1 MKCNWKSILV
11 VICSTAGSLFS
22 FGQDVEMNPIVVTGN
37 LSAQR
42 SRETGRNITIIRQ
55 EDIHNMPANSL
66 DELLKFI
73 PGIEVQQR
81 GPQGAQSDIVIR
93 GGTFQQVL
101 VVIDG
106 SRLNDPLTGHFNSY
120 IPIHPSEIERI
131 EILKGAASA
140 VFGPDA
146 VGGVIH
152 IITKNFQR
160 KYMEEGHSLQ
170 AQIQPG
176 SMGMLNTSMRARV
189 QGKKSFFSLG
199 YQQQKAD
206 GPVLRGTNGFFN
218 NRNIVLST
226 GKVFNRGWSVLL
238 RGAVDRRAFNAQNF
252 YTSFLSDTANE
263 KVNSTWQQLL
273 ISHQKEKS
281 RLDIIASGKQL
292 EDTYYFRPS
301 SIPNN
306 NKTQIYSVQINNTY
320 KLTDRTTWIAGVQ
333 SISKRIRSND
343 RGNHDHL
350 HTGVFSILTHTLPS
364 SIVLSESI
372 RADWDQ
378 SYKWVLIPQLN
389 IAWSPSKITLRS
401 SIGRSIRDADFTE
414 RFNNYNKSLVTGGSI
429 GNPSLNAEKAWNM
442 EFGIDASITS
452 SIEFKSTI
460 FKRSQTNLIDWFPTA
475 FADMPRRENL
485 SPTGN
490 FALASNIASVNTKGV
505 EFDLFGVHQWN
516 SKHRL
521 RWNTGFVWLNSET
534 PGGTAPSFYLSSH
547 AKFMWSSSLHW
558 SMKQTSI
565 SLSTLYKQRNPQSSG
580 SFAVGVTPNYFLVN
594 AKLEQKLIKGR
605 TSLFVQIMNIG
616 NIRYSDLLGSI
627 MPGRWWSGGLIID
640 LQQVK

>member
-1 MKCNWKSILV
+1 
-11 VICSTAGSLFS
+11 
-22 FGQDVEMNPIVVTGN
+22 MNPIVVTGN

-42 SRETGRNITIIRQ
+42 SRETGRNISIIRQ
-55 EDIHNMPANSL
+55 EDIRNMPANSL

-73 PGIEVQQR
+73 PGVEVQQR

-120 IPIHPSEIERI
+120 IPIHPSEIDRI

-160 KYMEEGHSLQ
+160 KYMEEGNSIT

-176 SMGMLNTSMRARV
+176 SMGMFNSSLRARL
-189 QGKKSFFSLG
+189 QGKSSYLSLG

-206 GPVLRGTNGFFN
+206 GPLLRGTNGFFN
-218 NRNIVLST
+218 NRNIVLSA
-226 GKVFNRGWSVLL
+226 GKVFNHGWSVLV
-238 RGAVDRRAFNAQNF
+238 RGAMDRRAFNAQNF

-273 ISHQKEKS
+273 ITRKKDRST
-281 RLDIIASGKQL
+281 LDILAAGKQL
-292 EDTYYFRPS
+292 EDTYYFRPT

-306 NKTQIYSVQINNTY
+306 NKTQIYSVQVNNTY
-320 KLTDRTTWIAGVQ
+320 KISDRTTWVAGIQ
-333 SISKRIRSND
+333 TISKRIRSND
-343 RGNHDHL
+343 RGDHDHL
-350 HTGVFSILTHTLPS
+350 HAGIFSVFTHSLPS

-378 SYKWVLIPQLN
+378 SYKWVLVPQLN
-389 IAWSPSKITLRS
+389 IAWSPSRFTFRS
-401 SIGRSIRDADFTE
+401 SVGRSIRDADFTE

-429 GNPSLNAEKAWNM
+429 GNPSLNSEKAWNM
-442 EFGIDASITS
+442 EFGIDASLTS
-452 SIEFKSTI
+452 SIEIKSTI
-460 FKRSQTNLIDWFPTA
+460 FRRNQTNLIDWIPTA
-475 FADMPRRENL
+475 FANMPRRENL
-485 SPTGN
+485 SPSGN
-490 FALASNIASVNTKGV
+490 FALASNISSVNTSGI
-505 EFDLFGVHQWN
+505 EFDLFGVHKWN
-516 SKHRL
+516 EQHRI
-521 RWNTGFVWLNSET
+521 RWNTGVVWLDSNT
-534 PGGTAPSFYLSSH
+534 PSGATPSFYLSSH
-547 AKFMWSSSLHW
+547 ARFMWSSSLIW
-558 SMKQTSI
+558 SLKQTSV
-565 SLSTLYKQRNPQSSG
+565 SLSTLYKKRNPQSSNA
-580 SFAVGVTPNYFLVN
+580 FAVGVTPDYFLLN
-594 AKLEQKLIKGR
+594 AKFEQKLLKGK
-605 TSLFVQIMNIG
+605 TSVFLQIMNLG

-627 MPGRWWSGGLIID
+627 MPGRWWSGGVIID
-640 LQQVK
+640 LKQAH

>member
-1 MKCNWKSILV
+1 MKFYWRSLIV
-11 VICSTAGSLFS
+11 VIFSASCPLFS
-22 FGQDVEMNPIVVTGN
+22 VSQDIELNPIVITGN

-55 EDIHNMPANSL
+55 EDIRNIPANSL

-120 IPIHPSEIERI
+120 IPIHPSEIDRV

-170 AQIQPG
+170 VQIQPG
-176 SMGMLNTSMRARV
+176 SMGMLNTSMRTRL
-189 QGKKSFFSLG
+189 QGKKTYFSLG

-206 GPVLRGTNGFFN
+206 GPELRGTTGFFN

-226 GKVFNRGWSVLL
+226 GRVFNHGWTVLL
-238 RGAVDRRAFNAQNF
+238 RGALDRRSFNAQNF
-252 YTSFLSDTANE
+252 YTSFISDTANE
-263 KVNSTWQQLL
+263 QVNSAWQQLL
-273 ISHQKEKS
+273 ISRQKEKS
-281 RLDIIASGKQL
+281 RLDIIVSGKQL

-306 NKTQIYSVQINNTY
+306 NKTQIYSVQVNNTY
-320 KLTDRTTWIAGVQ
+320 KLTDRTTWIAGIQ

-343 RGNHDHL
+343 RGDHDHL
-350 HTGVFSILTHTLPS
+350 HAGVFSIFTHSLPA

-378 SYKWVLIPQLN
+378 SYKWVLVPQFN
-389 IAWSPSKITLRS
+389 IAWSPSRFTFRS

-414 RFNNYNKSLVTGGSI
+414 RFNNYNKPLVTGGSI

-452 SIEFKSTI
+452 SIELKSTI

-505 EFDLFGVHQWN
+505 ELDLFGIHQWS
-516 SKHRL
+516 SKHRI
-521 RWNTGFVWLNSET
+521 RWNTGVVWLNSKT
-534 PGGTAPSFYLSSH
+534 AGGTAPSFYLSSH
-547 AKFMWSSSLHW
+547 AKFMWSSSLQW
-558 SMKQTSI
+558 SMRQSSI
-565 SLSTLYKQRNPQSSG
+565 SLSSLYKQRNPQPAG
-580 SFAVGVTPNYFLVN
+580 SFAVGVTPNYFLLNV
-594 AKLEQKLIKGR
+594 KFEQKFFKER
-605 TSLFVQIMNIG
+605 TSLFFQITNIG

-627 MPGRWWSGGLIID
+627 MPGHWWSAGAIVELRSS
-640 LQQVK
+640 K